1 MEWQPSVVE
10 TSGRP
15 EKGTFVDSLRTS
27 TEPLYVIPLYL
38 LGLVGLFFVPRA
50 FAVLAVLLLAY
61 QTAVAMIFV
70 GVTRY
75 RVPWDFLLCVLAAA
89 TVLEAVRR
97 VRESGVVG
105 GAREA
110 PSEG

>member
-1 MEWQPSVVE
+1 SVVE
-10 TSGRP
+10 TGGRP

-27 TEPLYVIPLYL
+27 AEPVYVIPLYVLGL
-38 LGLVGLFFVPRA
+38 LGLVFVPRA

-75 RVPWDFLLCVLAAA
+75 RVPWDFVLCVLAAA
-89 TVLEAVRR
+89 ALVAAIHRIRDTGIFA
-97 VRESGVVG
+97 
-105 GAREA
+105 A
-110 PSEG
+110 PPRAQVEP

>member
-1 MEWQPSVVE
+1 M
-10 TSGRP
+10 
-15 EKGTFVDSLRTS
+15 
-27 TEPLYVIPLYL
+27 IPLYL

-75 RVPWDFLLCVLAAA
+75 RVPWDFLLCALAAA
-89 TVLEAVRR
+89 TVLEVARR
-97 VRESGVVG
+97 VRESGFVG
-105 GAREA
+105 GAREV
-110 PSEG
+110 PSER